1 MGVSPKATTY
11 DEDLGL
17 KATLGRG
24 SVDALADTA
33 PSSTQEP
40 PAPAT
45 SEPRMNATIAARTTV
60 LPRRNRKTEN
70 GAELQNDERP
80 RFELVEVIGRG
91 GMGEVALVKDN
102 DIRRTVAVKRLLPEN
117 KSGDAMLRFA
127 DEIRAVGQ
135 LEHPGIVPIYDVG
148 LDDHGQ
154 HYLVMKHVQGETLE
168 SVIENLKSGDPEYQ
182 SRFTY
187 EHRARIFLEILQAI
201 RFAHERGI
209 IHRDI
214 KPANVMIGPFGEV
227 TVMDWGVAKKIDR
240 VKASGKPEL
249 KAETKTSGGGKL
261 LATGY
266 GALVGTPLYMSP
278 EQAAGKN
285 DELDERSDIYAL
297 SLLFYE
303 MITLE
308 HPLGRIKTLQDLLA
322 TTIAKDLDIK
332 QLGARVIDK
341 GVPVDY
347 FQFLAPGL
355 ARDRDERYASV
366 AVMEQKLSRVLS
378 GFIPIMCHISLT
390 KSVTHRFLHF
400 VDRNPKGF
408 SLILMALTL
417 GLLATLVWVVFL
429 LVR

>member
-1 MGVSPKATTY
+1 MGLSPKATTY

-17 KATLGRG
+17 RATLGRET
-24 SVDALADTA
+24 VDALADTS
-33 PSSTQEP
+33 PSSLDP

-45 SEPRMNATIAARTTV
+45 SEPRINATIAARTTV
-60 LPRRNRKTEN
+60 LPRRKR
-70 GAELQNDERP
+70 AESPDVQVEERP
-80 RFELVEVIGRG
+80 RFEMVEVIGRG

-117 KSGDAMLRFA
+117 SSGDARLRFA

-148 LDDHGQ
+148 LDDRGQ

-168 SVIENLKSGDPEYQ
+168 SVIDKLKAGDREYRE
-182 SRFTY
+182 RFTH
-187 EHRARIFLEILQAI
+187 EHRARIFLEILHAI
-201 RFAHERGI
+201 RFAHDRGI

-240 VKASGKPEL
+240 AKASGKPEL
-249 KAETKTSGGGKL
+249 KAEVKTSGGGKL

-297 SLLFYE
+297 CLLFYE
-303 MITLE
+303 MLTLE
-308 HPLGRIKTLQDLLA
+308 HPLGNIKSLQDLLA
-322 TTIAKDLDIK
+322 TTIAKDLDIVSLAK
-332 QLGARVIDK
+332 RVLDLGA
-341 GVPVDY
+341 PVEY
-347 FQFLAPGL
+347 FQFLEHGL

-366 AVMEQKLSRVLS
+366 TVMEQKLSRVLA
-378 GFIPIMCHISLT
+378 GFIPVACHISLT
-390 KSVTHRFLHF
+390 KKVTHDFLHW
-400 VDRNPKGF
+400 VDAHPRVYT
-408 SLILMALTL
+408 SLLFLSAL
-417 GLLATLVWVVFL
+417 GLLGTIVWLVFS

>member
-1 MGVSPKATTY
+1 MGLSPKATTY

-17 KATLGRG
+17 RATLGRG
-24 SVDALADTA
+24 TVDALADTA
-33 PSSTQEP
+33 PTTEKPPEP
-40 PAPAT
+40 R
-45 SEPRMNATIAARTTV
+45 SEPRMNATLAARTTV
-60 LPRRNRKTEN
+60 LPRRKRAES
-70 GAELQNDERP
+70 AELQSDERP

-168 SVIENLKSGDPEYQ
+168 SVIEKLKSGDAEYR
-182 SRFTY
+182 SRFTH
-187 EHRARIFLEILQAI
+187 EHRARIFLEILHAI
-201 RFAHERGI
+201 RFAHDRGI

-240 VKASGKPEL
+240 AKASGKPEL

-261 LATGY
+261 LATGH

-303 MITLE
+303 MLTLE
-308 HPLGRIKTLQDLLA
+308 HPLGEIKSLQDLLA
-322 TTIAKDLDIK
+322 TTIAKDLDLK
-332 QLGARVIDK
+332 ALGNRVLDVGAPIE
-341 GVPVDY
+341 Y
-347 FQFLAPGL
+347 FQFLQYGL
-355 ARDRDERYASV
+355 ARDRDERFASV
-366 AVMEQKLSRVLS
+366 AVMEERLSRVLS
-378 GFIPIMCHISLT
+378 GFIPIACHISLT
-390 KSVTHRFLHF
+390 KSATHKFLHF
-400 VDRNPKGF
+400 VDAHPKGF
-408 SLILMALTL
+408 TMMLFGSAL
-417 GLLATLVWVVFL
+417 GLLATVVWVVFS